1 MNKVLVSLLLTLGLT
16 GVAQAAGDAE
26 AGQGKVAV
34 CGACHGADG
43 NSPAPNFPKLAGQ
56 GERYLLKQLHD
67 IKSGARPVVEMTG
80 MLDNLSEQDMADIA
94 AYFSSQK
101 MSVGAADPK
110 LVERGEALFRGGKL
124 EEGMPSCIGC
134 HSPNGAGL
142 AAAGFPHLGGQHAQY
157 VAKQLTDF
165 REGNRTNDGDA
176 MIMRA
181 IAAKPDIL
189 LMDEPF
195 SALDPLARASLQET
209 VSLIHKKL
217 GTTIVFVTHDMNE
230 AAKLACRI
238 GVMHQG
244 RLVQVDTPQDIQNHP
259 ADDYVRSLFGAAQP
273 ENTISAD
280 KVINLYRRLDAD
292 GKARVREYWAQNRMD
307 V

>member
-16 GVAQAAGDAE
+16 GLAQAAGDAA

-67 IKSGARPVVEMTG
+67 IKSGNRQVVEMTG
-80 MLDNLSEQDMADIA
+80 MLDNLSDQDMADIA
-94 AYFSSQK
+94 AYFASQQ

-124 EEGMPSCIGC
+124 EEGMPACTGC

-142 AAAGFPHLGGQHAQY
+142 DAAGFPQLGGQHATY

-181 IAAKPDIL
+181 IAAKLSNKDI
-189 LMDEPF
+189 E
-195 SALDPLARASLQET
+195 A
-209 VSLIHKKL
+209 VSSFI
-217 GTTIVFVTHDMNE
+217 
-230 AAKLACRI
+230 
-238 GVMHQG
+238 QG
-244 RLVQVDTPQDIQNHP
+244 LH
-259 ADDYVRSLFGAAQP
+259 
-273 ENTISAD
+273 
-280 KVINLYRRLDAD
+280 
-292 GKARVREYWAQNRMD
+292 
-307 V
+307 

>member
-67 IKSGARPVVEMTG
+67 IKSGNRQVVEMTG
-80 MLDNLSEQDMADIA
+80 MLDNLSDQDLEDIA

-110 LVERGEALFRGGKL
+110 LVQRGEALFRGGKL
-124 EEGMPSCIGC
+124 EEGMPACTGC

-142 AAAGFPHLGGQHAQY
+142 AAAAFPHLGGQHAQY

-165 REGNRTNDGDA
+165 REGNRTNDGDS
-176 MIMRA
+176 MIMRS
-181 IAAKPDIL
+181 IAAKLSNKDI
-189 LMDEPF
+189 E
-195 SALDPLARASLQET
+195 A
-209 VSLIHKKL
+209 VSSFI
-217 GTTIVFVTHDMNE
+217 
-230 AAKLACRI
+230 
-238 GVMHQG
+238 QG
-244 RLVQVDTPQDIQNHP
+244 LH
-259 ADDYVRSLFGAAQP
+259 
-273 ENTISAD
+273 
-280 KVINLYRRLDAD
+280 
-292 GKARVREYWAQNRMD
+292 
-307 V
+307 

>member
-80 MLDNLSEQDMADIA
+80 MLDNLSDQDMADIA
-94 AYFSSQK
+94 AYFASQQ

-124 EEGMPSCIGC
+124 EEGMPSCTGC
-134 HSPNGAGL
+134 HSPDGAGL
-142 AAAGFPHLGGQHAQY
+142 AAAGFPKLGGQHATY

-165 REGNRTNDGDA
+165 REGDRTNDGDA

-181 IAAKPDIL
+181 IAAKLSNKDI
-189 LMDEPF
+189 E
-195 SALDPLARASLQET
+195 A
-209 VSLIHKKL
+209 VSSFI
-217 GTTIVFVTHDMNE
+217 
-230 AAKLACRI
+230 
-238 GVMHQG
+238 QG
-244 RLVQVDTPQDIQNHP
+244 LH
-259 ADDYVRSLFGAAQP
+259 
-273 ENTISAD
+273 
-280 KVINLYRRLDAD
+280 
-292 GKARVREYWAQNRMD
+292 
-307 V
+307 